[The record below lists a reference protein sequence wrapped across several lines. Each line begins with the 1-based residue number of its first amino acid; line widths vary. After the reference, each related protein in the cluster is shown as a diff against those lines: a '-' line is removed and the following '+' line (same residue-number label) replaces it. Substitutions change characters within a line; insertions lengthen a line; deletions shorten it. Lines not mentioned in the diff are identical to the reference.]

1 MPTSVAI
8 RLGVEGGPELKRT
21 LEDAGRTGQA
31 AFQGIATAADG
42 AGAAVDRQTAKY
54 QRMAEAARQAE
65 SQARAQANVNAVLGV
80 DRGGAG
86 SARSSASAFEAAF
99 AQQEADA
106 RREAVI
112 QQIRVRAV
120 AEGQAA
126 ATKGFE
132 EQARASADL
141 ERRATTLR
149 ASIDPLGA
157 SLARQNKEVAE
168 ADDLLKR
175 GAITQDE
182 HTKAV
187 TRARDAHS
195 KVADSMKA
203 VNDNTRL
210 AAYQVQNLRS
220 QFLDIGT
227 TLYGGMSPM
236 SVLVQQGPQIAQ
248 IFGPGAGVTGILKGV
263 GVEIARLVPLS
274 VGVAGGLAGGAGA
287 IALAYANWDASQK
300 QISLGMMGLGKQS
313 GITAG
318 EIERFS
324 RSSDLATGT
333 ARTFATAFASTG
345 NASRETI
352 NQALASTR
360 DFATTFGTSL
370 EDAAKIQQDFF
381 TDASGS
387 FDKYSVRLGVYSA
400 TTSRFISDLQ
410 KQGRGAEA
418 VRLAF
423 DTINPALARYNELA
437 GIGQKATDKFG
448 DAWGNFWGNVSRGAG
463 VLNSMA
469 GGRPMPTVDPQ
480 QTAEAAAQGEL
491 ARARAAQERAEAVRT
506 EVSRANQ
513 VLRVNPVQREVI
525 ANQERAGVRDRY
537 QTVEE
542 RFAGVFGT
550 AANPNLGSYRKELQE
565 RPSTQYFNGQ
575 TLKDVAER
583 AERAMISTPEQL
595 RQGIARTTEQSNTI
609 AQARALDDTAK
620 QAARSQEAQARALG
634 KTAGEAE
641 RLTTRAGLLNRATA
655 DGIPLAEENQRRI
668 EAVAAAIGSETQ
680 KMAERS
686 LQREIEF
693 QRAQLGRDATE
704 QAVAAGLR
712 PVFGDNL
719 TSMSAKATADQIRLN
734 ASIRD
739 TQLAMSSLAQMGGS
753 LIDPLVDSTRSWDGA
768 FTSLTQSI
776 TRAAWQ
782 AALFGQGPLANILG
796 FGGTGSGPGGLF
808 GAALGSAN
816 GGTGSGLLSL
826 LGIRRASSYGAADFA
841 KASASAAP
849 GAYGPGFSDGG
860 WTGPGSRLEAAGIV
874 HKGEYVFD
882 QSSVRRIGL
891 DTLRAMHRGGPGYA
905 DGGYVGAGAFMMP
918 KAGMAGSA
926 ASDGPISISVTNT
939 GTPQQV
945 QSARMSTDNQG
956 RRRIEMVTGDAF
968 AAGAGTPQGR
978 EALAQSGRRYVR

>member
-1 MPTSVAI
+1 MPTSIAI

-31 AFQGIATAADG
+31 AFQGIATAAEN
-42 AGAAVDRQTAKY
+42 AGGAVDRQTARY
-54 QRMAEAARQAE
+54 QRMAEVARQAE
-65 SQARAQANVNAVLGV
+65 MQARAQSNVNNLLGV
-80 DRGGAG
+80 DRNGAG
-86 SARSSASAFEAAF
+86 SARASASAFEAAF

-106 RREAVI
+106 RREGII

-132 EQARASADL
+132 EQTRASADL

-149 ASIDPLGA
+149 ASIDPLGV

-175 GAITQDE
+175 GAITQEE

-187 TRARDAHS
+187 TRARDAHTKMS
-195 KVADSMKA
+195 ESLKS
-203 VNDNTRL
+203 VNDNSRL

-236 SVLVQQGPQIAQ
+236 AVLVQQGPQIAQ

-263 GVEIARLVPLS
+263 GTELSRLVPLS

-300 QISLGMMGLGKQS
+300 QIAIGMMGLGKQS
-313 GITAG
+313 GLTAG
-318 EIERFS
+318 EIEKFA

-352 NQALASTR
+352 DKALASTR

-387 FDKYSVRLGVYSA
+387 FDKYSTRLGVYSA
-400 TTSRFISDLQ
+400 TTSRFINDLQ

-423 DTINPALARYNELA
+423 DTINPALARYNDLA
-437 GIGQKATDKFG
+437 GIGQKTTDKLG
-448 DAWGNFWGNVSRGAG
+448 DAWGNFWSNVSRGAG

-480 QTAEAAAQGEL
+480 QSAEAAAQGEL
-491 ARARAAQERAEAVRT
+491 ARARAVQERAEAVRT

-513 VLRVNPVQREVI
+513 VLRENPVQREVL

-550 AANPNLGSYRKELQE
+550 AANPNLGSYRNEVRE
-565 RPSTQYFNGQ
+565 RPNTQYFGGQ
-575 TLKDVAER
+575 TLKEVAER
-583 AERAMISTPEQL
+583 AERSMISSPEQL
-595 RQGIARTTEQSNTI
+595 RESIARTTEQSNTI
-609 AQARALDDTAK
+609 AQARVLDDTAK
-620 QAARSQEAQARALG
+620 QAARSQEAQAAAMG

-655 DGIPLAEENQRRI
+655 DGIPLAEENRRRI
-668 EAVAAAIGSETQ
+668 DAVAAAIGAETQ
-680 KMAERS
+680 KLAERS
-686 LQREIEF
+686 LQRDLDF
-693 QRAQLGRDATE
+693 QRAQLGRTPTE
-704 QAVAAGLR
+704 QAVSAGLR
-712 PVFGDNL
+712 PVFGDNP
-719 TSMSAKATADQIRLN
+719 TSSASREYAEQIRLN

-739 TQLAMSSLAQMGGS
+739 TQMAMSSFAQMGNS
-753 LIDPLVDSTRSWDGA
+753 LIDPLVDSTRSWSDS
-768 FTSLTQSI
+768 FLDLSKNIS
-776 TRAAWQ
+776 RAALQ
-782 AALFGQGPLANILG
+782 AALFGQGPLASF
-796 FGGTGSGPGGLF
+796 FGTQGQGAGPGGLF
-808 GAALGSAN
+808 ATGLSYAKSLFSGGGGNGYGSADYFKAAAA
-816 GGTGSGLLSL
+816 
-826 LGIRRASSYGAADFA
+826 AS
-841 KASASAAP
+841 P
-849 GAYGPGFSDGG
+849 GAYGPGFWGG
-860 WTGPGSRLEAAGIV
+860 GYTGPGGRLEAAGIV
-874 HKGEYVFD
+874 HKGEVVWSQD
-882 QSSVRRIGL
+882 DVKRWGGAGVVDAMRRG
-891 DTLRAMHRGGPGYA
+891 ARGYS
-905 DGGYVGAGAFMMP
+905 DGGIVGSDAFTMPRPGAIAPAAPGAPTINFIDQRP
-918 KAGMAGSA
+918 AGSP
-926 ASDGPISISVTNT
+926 DIQQEVTRRPNGSIDVVVKALESKMT
-939 GTPQQV
+939 
-945 QSARMSTDNQG
+945 AR
-956 RRRIEMVTGDAF
+956 
-968 AAGAGTPQGR
+968 
-978 EALAQSGRRYVR
+978 AQSGRGGLAPHLSNAAYRSG

>member
-21 LEDAGRTGQA
+21 FEEAGRAGQA
-31 AFQGIATAADG
+31 AFQGVATAADG

-54 QRMAEAARQAE
+54 QRMAEAARLAE

-86 SARSSASAFEAAF
+86 SAKSSASAFEAAF

-187 TRARDAHS
+187 TRAREAHS
-195 KVADSMKA
+195 KMSDSMKS
-203 VNDNTRL
+203 VNDNSRL

-227 TLYGGMSPM
+227 TLYGGMSPLT
-236 SVLVQQGPQIAQ
+236 VLAQQGPQIAQ
-248 IFGPGAGVTGILKGV
+248 IFGPGAGVTGIIKGV
-263 GVEIARLVPLS
+263 GVELSRLVPLS
-274 VGVAGGLAGGAGA
+274 VGIVGGLAGGAGA
-287 IALAYANWDASQK
+287 VALAYANWDTSQK
-300 QISLGMMGLGKQS
+300 LVAIGMTGLGKQS
-313 GITAG
+313 GLTAA
-318 EIERFS
+318 EIERFA
-324 RSSDLATGT
+324 RSSELATGT
-333 ARTFATAFASTG
+333 ARTFATAFASSG

-370 EDAAKIQQDFF
+370 EDAAKIQQEFF
-381 TDASGS
+381 TDTSTAY
-387 FDKYSVRLGVYSA
+387 DRYSVRVGAYSA
-400 TTSRFISDLQ
+400 TTSRMVSELQ

-437 GIGQKATDKFG
+437 GIGQKATDKFS
-448 DAWGNFWGNVSRGAG
+448 DSWGNFWSNVSRGAG
-463 VLNSMA
+463 VLNSMT

-480 QTAEAAAQGEL
+480 QSAEAAVQGEL
-491 ARARAAQERAEAVRT
+491 ARARASQERAEAVRT

-513 VLRVNPVQREVI
+513 VLRENPVQREVL

-537 QTVEE
+537 QTIEE

-550 AANPNLGSYRKELQE
+550 AANPNLGSYRNELRE
-565 RPSTQYFNGQ
+565 RPSTQYPNGQ
-575 TLKDVAER
+575 SLKDLAER
-583 AERAMISTPEQL
+583 AERSMISSPEQL
-595 RQGIARTTEQSNTI
+595 REGIRQTTEQSNTI
-609 AQARALDDTAK
+609 AQARVLDDTAK
-620 QAARSQEAQARALG
+620 QAARSQEAQAAAMG

-655 DGIPLAEENQRRI
+655 DGIPLAEENRKRI
-668 EAVAAAIGSETQ
+668 EAVAAAIGAKTQ
-680 KMAERS
+680 KLAERS
-686 LQREIEF
+686 LQRDLEF
-693 QRAQLGRDATE
+693 QRAQLGRTPTE
-704 QAVAAGLR
+704 QAVSAGLR
-712 PVFGDNL
+712 PVFGDNP
-719 TSMSAKATADQIRLN
+719 TSSASREYAEQIRLN

-739 TQLAMSSLAQMGGS
+739 TQMALSSFAQMGNS
-753 LIDPLVDSTRSWDGA
+753 LIDPLLDSTRSWSDA
-768 FTSLTQSI
+768 FLDLSRNI
-776 TRAAWQ
+776 GRAALQ
-782 AALFGQGPLANILG
+782 AALFGQGPLAALM
-796 FGGTGSGPGGLF
+796 GTQGQGAGPGGLF
-808 GAALGSAN
+808 GSGVDLAKSLFAG
-816 GGTGSGLLSL
+816 GSG
-826 LGIRRASSYGAADFA
+826 SSYGASDFF
-841 KASASAAP
+841 KSAAAAAP

-874 HKGEYVFD
+874 HRGEVVWSQD
-882 QSSVRRIGL
+882 DVKRW
-891 DTLRAMHRGGPGYA
+891 GGPGVVDAMRRGTRGYA
-905 DGGYVGAGAFMMP
+905 DGGIVGRDAFTMPRPGAITPAASGAPTINFIDQRP
-918 KAGMAGSA
+918 AGSPDIQQEVTRRP
-926 ASDGPISISVTNT
+926 DGSIDVVVKALESKMT
-939 GTPQQV
+939 
-945 QSARMSTDNQG
+945 AR
-956 RRRIEMVTGDAF
+956 
-968 AAGAGTPQGR
+968 
-978 EALAQSGRRYVR
+978 AQSGRGGLAPHISSAAYRSG

>member
-1 MPTSVAI
+1 MPTNVAI

-21 LEDAGRTGQA
+21 LEDAGKTGQA

-42 AGAAVDRQTAKY
+42 AAAAVDRQTAKY
-54 QRMAEAARQAE
+54 QRMAEIARQAE
-65 SQARAQANVNAVLGV
+65 AQARAQSNINGLLGV

-86 SARSSASAFEAAF
+86 SARDSASAFEAAF
-99 AQQEADA
+99 ARQEADA
-106 RREAVI
+106 RREAAI
-112 QQIRVRAV
+112 QQIRVRAI

-126 ATKGFE
+126 ATKSFE

-141 ERRATTLR
+141 ERRAITLR

-157 SLARQNKEVAE
+157 SFSRQNKEVAE

-187 TRARDAHS
+187 ARARDAHN
-195 KVADSMKA
+195 KIADSMKS

-210 AAYQVQNLRS
+210 AAFQVQNLRS

-248 IFGPGAGVTGILKGV
+248 IFGPGAGVTGIIKGV
-263 GVEIARLVPLS
+263 GVELARLVPLS

-300 QISLGMMGLGKQS
+300 LVALGMTGLGKQS
-313 GITAG
+313 GVTAG
-318 EIERFS
+318 EIERFA

-360 DFATTFGTSL
+360 DFATTFGTSM
-370 EDAAKIQQDFF
+370 EDAAKIQEQFF

-387 FDKYSVRLGVYSA
+387 YDKYSVRLGVYST

-437 GIGQKATDKFG
+437 GVGQKVTDKFG
-448 DAWGNFWGNVSRGAG
+448 DAWGNFWSNVSRGAG
-463 VLNSMA
+463 VVMNDPRL
-469 GGRPMPTVDPQ
+469 RPPTGDQ
-480 QTAEAAAQGEL
+480 ISAATAEGEL
-491 ARARAAQERAEAVRT
+491 ARARAVQERAEAVRT

-513 VLRVNPVQREVI
+513 VLRENPVQREVL

-537 QTVEE
+537 QTIEE

-550 AANPNLGSYRKELQE
+550 AANPNLGSYRNELRE
-565 RPSTQYFNGQ
+565 RPNTEYFNGQ
-575 TLKDVAER
+575 TLKDLAER
-583 AERAMISTPEQL
+583 AERSMISSPEQL

-609 AQARALDDTAK
+609 AQARVLDDTAK
-620 QAARSQEAQARALG
+620 QAARSQEAQAAAMG

-655 DGIPLAEENQRRI
+655 DGIPLAEENRKRI
-668 EAVAAAIGSETQ
+668 EAVAAAIGAETQ
-680 KMAERS
+680 KLAERS
-686 LQREIEF
+686 LQRDLEF
-693 QRAQLGRDATE
+693 QRAQLGRTPTE
-704 QAVAAGLR
+704 QAVSAGLR
-712 PVFGDNL
+712 PVFGDNP
-719 TSMSAKATADQIRLN
+719 TSSASREYAEQIRLN

-739 TQLAMSSLAQMGGS
+739 TQMALSSFAQMGNS
-753 LIDPLVDSTRSWDGA
+753 LIDPLLDSTRSWSDA
-768 FTSLTQSI
+768 FIDLSRNI
-776 TRAAWQ
+776 GRAALQ
-782 AALFGQGPLANILG
+782 AALFGQGPLAALM
-796 FGGTGSGPGGLF
+796 GTQGQGAGPGGLF
-808 GAALGSAN
+808 GSGVNLAKSLFSG
-816 GGTGSGLLSL
+816 GSG
-826 LGIRRASSYGAADFA
+826 SSYGAADFF
-841 KASASAAP
+841 KAAASAAP
-849 GAYGPGFSDGG
+849 GAYGPGFDGG
-860 WTGPGSRLEAAGIV
+860 GFTGLGGRLEAAGIV

-882 QSSVRRIGL
+882 QDTVRRIGL
-891 DTLRAMHRGGPGYA
+891 DNLRAMHRGGPGYA
-905 DGGYVGAGAFMMP
+905 DGGYVGRSGGFTMP
-918 KAGMAGSA
+918 SA
-926 ASDGPISISVTNT
+926 AP
-939 GTPQQV
+939 
-945 QSARMSTDNQG
+945 
-956 RRRIEMVTGDAF
+956 
-968 AAGAGTPQGR
+968 AAGAGSGPPMINFITPPGMRLEQDGPPQRRADGSYDQVLRTVESGLAGR
-978 EALAQSGRRYVR
+978 ARNGRGPLQQAAGGAWARIG